1 MYSPLDFYLS
11 SGPGRAPPIKGATR
25 LPVAMSDC
33 RICRLVAAKKRNY
46 QVFEDEAVLA
56 VHEADPQTRGHLL
69 VFPKRHV
76 AHLEAMPGPEA
87 MALWR
92 GVQTV
97 HTALMDGT
105 KAQGSTVLLNN
116 GRLAG
121 QEVPHVHV
129 EIFMRREEDGGRPAS
144 IAIPQ
149 KPLVTTV
156 EIIDIIRSMRAAMD
170 RLAGIDTAKLSPGK
184 NVRQSGF

>member
-1 MYSPLDFYLS
+1 
-11 SGPGRAPPIKGATR
+11 
-25 LPVAMSDC
+25 VAGCSL
-33 RICRLVAAKKRNY
+33 CRLAAAKKRNY
-46 QVFEDEAVLA
+46 QVYEDNAILA
-56 VHEADPQTRGHLL
+56 VHDASPQVRGHLL

-87 MALWR
+87 IALWR

-97 HTALMDGT
+97 HTALVEGT
-105 KAQGSTVLLNN
+105 KAQGSTILLNN
-116 GRLAG
+116 GRMAG

-129 EIFMRREEDGGRPAS
+129 EVFMRREEDGGRPAS

-156 EIIDIIRSMRAAMD
+156 EIIDVVNRVRKAMD
-170 RLAGIDTAKLSPGK
+170 RLGGASDAEQLRPGMGT
-184 NVRQSGF
+184 NVRQAGF